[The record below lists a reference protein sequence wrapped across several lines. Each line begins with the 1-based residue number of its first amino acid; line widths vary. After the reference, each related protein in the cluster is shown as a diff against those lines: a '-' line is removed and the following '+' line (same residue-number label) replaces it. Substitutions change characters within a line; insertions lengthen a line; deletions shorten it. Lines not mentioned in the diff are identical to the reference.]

1 MHHCR
6 SARPHRKVIVSN
18 RLRSETSPYL
28 LQHAENPVDWFP
40 WGEEAFALARAKN
53 RPIFLSVGYSAC
65 HWCHVMEHESFEDGA
80 TAALMNERFVA
91 IKVDREER
99 PDVDAIYMNAVQL
112 LTGSGGWP
120 MSVFL
125 TPDAVPFYGGT
136 YFPDTARYGMPSF
149 TDVLIQISDLWSTR
163 PDDVLG
169 AAANLA
175 EELRRQALSG
185 LSATPGPL
193 DAHTLDGALA
203 GLTRSFDRTNGGW
216 GSAPKFPQPAVLEFV
231 LRRAVAANDPALLEM
246 VTHALDAMLRGGI
259 YDQLGGG
266 FHRYA
271 TDEAWLVPHFEKML
285 YDNALLLRV
294 YAHWWRA
301 TASPLALRV
310 VTETADWLVR
320 ELRTPDGGFASA
332 LDADSTGPDGH
343 PHEGAFYAWTP
354 AELREVLGDDD
365 GTWAAEV
372 FEVTPVGT
380 FEHGRSVLQLLTDVE
395 DLDEERHESVRT
407 RLLEARGSR
416 PRPARDDKVV
426 AAWNGLAIAA
436 LADAGALLDRP
447 DWVDAATVAAELL
460 VGVHL
465 GRTSG
470 SLRLA
475 RTSRDGRAGT
485 APGVLEDYADTAE
498 GLLALHQATGDPRWT
513 TLAGDLLDEVLTRFA
528 DGARGFY
535 DTAED
540 QTDPVLARIRRP
552 RDPADGPAPSGQA
565 AAAGALL
572 TYAGLTGSSAHR
584 EAAERALTEPLL
596 VATRFP
602 RAAGW
607 ALAVAEAVLDG
618 PREVAVVG
626 AYDDPRTHD
635 LRRIALRS
643 PAPGLVLAV
652 RGRGWPSTLQG
663 QPGTPQ
669 AGPPRA
675 GAPNAVALLADRPQ
689 VEGRPTAYVC
699 RGFVCDRPT
708 TDPAELTAQLAR

>member
-1 MHHCR
+1 M
-6 SARPHRKVIVSN
+6 SN

-285 YDNALLLRV
+285 YDNAQLARV
-294 YAHWWRA
+294 YLHAWQVTQYDSYR
-301 TASPLALRV
+301 RV
-310 VTETADWLVR
+310 VEETLAYVAREMLDSSGGFFSAQDADTEGEEGRFFVWTPEQIAAIAGADADLFMQAYGV
-320 ELRTPDGGFASA
+320 TPDGNFEGKSILFVAHTAEDLAETTGLDIATIESRLATARSA
-332 LDADSTGPDGH
+332 L
-343 PHEGAFYAWTP
+343 F
-354 AELREVLGDDD
+354 
-365 GTWAAEV
+365 AA
-372 FEVTPVGT
+372 
-380 FEHGRSVLQLLTDVE
+380 R
-395 DLDEERHESVRT
+395 
-407 RLLEARGSR
+407 EARVKPGV
-416 PRPARDDKVV
+416 DDKVL
-426 AAWNGLAIAA
+426 ASWNGLMLAAFAEAARAFDSGDHLDIAKRNAEFA
-436 LADAGALLDRP
+436 LANLRDDRGRLL
-447 DWVDAATVAAELL
+447 
-460 VGVHL
+460 
-465 GRTSG
+465 RTWKG
-470 SLRLA
+470 
-475 RTSRDGRAGT
+475 GRASLN
-485 APGVLEDYADTAE
+485 AYLEDYAALAE
-498 GLLALHQATGDPRWT
+498 GLLELHGATGDQRYLDAAYE
-513 TLAGDLLDEVLTRFA
+513 LAETILEHFSDA
-528 DGARGFY
+528 DGGFF
-535 DTAED
+535 DVSDDHEQLLFRPKNPQDGAMPSGGSMAAT
-540 QTDPVLARIRRP
+540 VLAELAHEASEP
-552 RDPADGPAPSGQA
+552 RYESA
-565 AAAGALL
+565 AVSAVAQLQRTMEAVPLG
-572 TYAGLTGSSAHR
+572 YAQWLSVLDR
-584 EAAERALTEPLL
+584 L
-596 VATRFP
+596 VAT
-602 RAAGW
+602 A
-607 ALAVAEAVLDG
+607 
-618 PREVAVVG
+618 
-626 AYDDPRTHD
+626 
-635 LRRIALRS
+635 
-643 PAPGLVLAV
+643 
-652 RGRGWPSTLQG
+652 
-663 QPGTPQ
+663 
-669 AGPPRA
+669 
-675 GAPNAVALLADRPQ
+675 
-689 VEGRPTAYVC
+689 
-699 RGFVCDRPT
+699 
-708 TDPAELTAQLAR
+708 

>member
-1 MHHCR
+1 M
-6 SARPHRKVIVSN
+6 AN
-18 RLRSETSPYL
+18 RLAHSTSPYL
-28 LQHAENPVDWFP
+28 QQHANNPVDWYE
-40 WGEEAFALARAKN
+40 WGDEAFAEAR
-53 RPIFLSVGYSAC
+53 RRDVPLLISVGYAAC
-65 HWCHVMEHESFEDGA
+65 HWCHVMAHESFEDEAVAGY
-80 TAALMNERFVA
+80 MNAHFVNV
-91 IKVDREER
+91 KVDREER
-99 PDVDAIYMNAVQL
+99 PDVDAVYMEATQAM
-112 LTGSGGWP
+112 TGQGGWP
-120 MSVFL
+120 MTVVA
-125 TPDAVPFYGGT
+125 TPQGEPFYCGT
-136 YFPDTARYGMPSF
+136 YFPPRPTHGMPSF
-149 TDVLIQISDLWSTR
+149 SQVLQAMADAW
-163 PDDVLG
+163 VH
-169 AAANLA
+169 
-175 EELRRQALSG
+175 RRGEIDQ
-185 LSATPGPL
+185 SASSIR
-193 DAHTLDGALA
+193 DALA
-203 GLTRSFDRTNGGW
+203 GRAPDAALPHGQLIDDAALERVLGELVRGYDAERGGF
-216 GSAPKFPQPAVLEFV
+216 GGAPKFPPSMLLEWL
-231 LRRAVAANDPALLEM
+231 LRRDARVGSEQALRMASRTLE
-246 VTHALDAMLRGGI
+246 AMARGGM

-266 FHRYA
+266 FARYSVDA
-271 TDEAWLVPHFEKML
+271 DWVVPHFEKML

-294 YAHWWRA
+294 YAHWWRS

-310 VTETADWLVR
+310 VTETADWLLR
-320 ELRTPDGGFASA
+320 ELRTSEGGFASA

-343 PHEGAFYAWTP
+343 PHEGAFYAWAPT
-354 AELREVLGDDD
+354 ELREVLGDDD
-365 GTWAAEV
+365 GAWAAEL
-372 FEVTPVGT
+372 FEVTPSGT
-380 FEHGRSVLQLLTDVE
+380 FEHGRSVLQLLTDVGGR
-395 DLDEERHESVRT
+395 DAERYESVRT
-407 RLLEARGSR
+407 RLLEARESR